1 MPQEVEGKVEILNQQ
16 TTCPRDVAMARIKYL
31 ESGLGFPSFVLSI
44 FRESVKKWLVVLSM
58 DEITRGANLEQREE
72 SMRVKLLLL
81 ILKRIAMVDS
91 TLDEELAK
99 EGSHVMLAKIIN
111 VDCGILNKE
120 ADQDFLMEMQ
130 DIACEIA
137 SMSSSFPI
145 RISPFTNEEL
155 AKRLPLLFDEAV
167 ESHGRACV
175 LINQVNIRQSAQKDV
190 GFVMWPSA
198 VALSR
203 WLLCNTN
210 ELEGKDILELGAGCG
225 LTGLMAARL
234 TLTHYQTE
242 AKKIKVII
250 TDFNEVVVKNINQNI
265 HLNAI
270 EKVAKGARLDFYQQD
285 PTREGWLDTAG
296 KLNEQVDIVL
306 AADVICQPDDAYAA
320 ARSIK
325 AALRNGGKAVVVS
338 GDSKHRYGVDCF
350 EDACTCLGLGVT
362 KCDVRDI
369 YEGNLISP
377 NMEKTSGYVDS
388 MSLLMFI
395 VEKISEYENG
405 ES

>member
-1 MPQEVEGKVEILNQQ
+1 
-16 TTCPRDVAMARIKYL
+16 
-31 ESGLGFPSFVLSI
+31 
-44 FRESVKKWLVVLSM
+44 
-58 DEITRGANLEQREE
+58 
-72 SMRVKLLLL
+72 
-81 ILKRIAMVDS
+81 
-91 TLDEELAK
+91 
-99 EGSHVMLAKIIN
+99 
-111 VDCGILNKE
+111 
-120 ADQDFLMEMQ
+120 
-130 DIACEIA
+130 
-137 SMSSSFPI
+137 
-145 RISPFTNEEL
+145 
-155 AKRLPLLFDEAV
+155 
-167 ESHGRACV
+167 
-175 LINQVNIRQSAQKDV
+175 
-190 GFVMWPSA
+190 MWPSA

-234 TLTHYQTE
+234 ILTHCQTE
-242 AKKIKVII
+242 AKKIKVVI
-250 TDFNEVVVKNINQNI
+250 TDFNEIVVKNINQNI

-270 EKVAKGARLDFYQQD
+270 EKVAKGTGLDFYQQD
-285 PTREGWLDTAG
+285 PILEGWLDTAG
-296 KLNEQVDIVL
+296 KLNDQVDIVL

-350 EDACTCLGLGVT
+350 EDACTYLGLGVT
-362 KCDVRDI
+362 KCDVRDV

-395 VEKISEYENG
+395 VEKINERKDG